1 MTQRD
6 LKMTQRDLK
15 MTQRAPGFT
24 IILAGGKG
32 TRMRSAD
39 LHKVCFPIDGRPVI
53 NRALDVY
60 KACGIR
66 NHIVVVGAMV
76 GQVIETIG
84 RDHEGVVFVFQSEQ
98 LGTAHAARQGARV
111 MDTLANDEEVLIV
124 SGDIAVESQ
133 VLEQLFDLFYSKNC
147 DLAFVVKPRVSKAE
161 LGRVLLDPNGGVL
174 GNIEVRDIWQRQILR
189 EIRGRFGGGASPRPR
204 PGHAPTLPH
213 AKEIREL
220 ILRRFDEAKAALAF
234 GTLWKAVAAD
244 RKNPSADEILEC
256 IPEEMT
262 FFKFLDQRGKP
273 LIVTPDDA
281 ESTAAFNSSIY
292 LVKSKAF
299 RYVLKHLSKV
309 NAQKEEYLS
318 DLITIL
324 AQARSKSDRLFRVHA
339 MRVENAKY
347 VMAFNNPS
355 ELLEIE
361 TYIQSKKSRQMA
373 GTLPSSPAFRPLED
387 WKKACR
393 SLIDDGRGTELWNE
407 MVLIYGDEPELIQGR
422 VKAYLET
429 LEFASKHI
437 ASEERVLLVRSPGRV
452 NLMGRHVDHQGGH
465 CNLMTIGYETL
476 MVVHPRNDDRF
487 LLYNRDSERFPNREF
502 SVSELVAELP
512 WDDWISLVNSDKVS
526 NLVLNAGGDWI
537 QYVKAGV
544 LRLQKKFASRRLRGS
559 DIFVSGNI
567 PIAAGLSSSS
577 ALVVATAEA
586 LVAANQLDT
595 FPSQLVN
602 LCGEGEWFVGTR
614 GGSADHAA
622 IKFGQKGKVIEVT
635 FFDFAVEDI
644 VPFPDNYILAV
655 CDSGVKAQKTTNAKD
670 QFNHRVACYHIGFK
684 LIQKLFPQYSPLL
697 SHLRDVNIRNLE
709 LPLSRIYKMLLRLP
723 EQTTRDQL
731 LRMLPAEELKSLFD
745 THNPPADG
753 LYPVRGVVLY
763 GLAEC
768 ERSRLFAEALKSQ
781 HISQIARLMNASHN
795 GDRVAS
801 FTANGTKREYRA
813 SVSNS
818 YLLDLID
825 DLESGDPE
833 RVLGAQLQWQPGSY
847 HCSIPEIDLMVDIA
861 TSVEGVEGA
870 QLAGAGLGG
879 CMMVF
884 THRDAVSSLVKD
896 LEEKYYRPY
905 GKTPATLL
913 CNPIAGSGV
922 LLSNGS

>member
-1 MTQRD
+1 MP
-6 LKMTQRDLK
+6 
-15 MTQRAPGFT
+15 QRAPGFT

-39 LHKVCFPIDGRPVI
+39 LHKVCFPIDGRPVV

-66 NHIVVVGAMV
+66 NTIVVVGAMA

-84 RDHEGVVFVFQSEQ
+84 RDHEGVVFVYQSEQ

-111 MDTLANDEEVLIV
+111 LDSLSNDEEVLIV
-124 SGDIAVESQ
+124 SGDIVVEPQ

-147 DLAFVVKPRVSKAE
+147 DLAFVVKPRVSNE
-161 LGRVLLDPNGGVL
+161 EPGRVLLDPDGGVL
-174 GNIEVRDIWQRQILR
+174 GNIELRDIWQRQILR
-189 EIRGRFGGGASPRPR
+189 EIRGRLWPAEVCPAEGRRGQTS
-204 PGHAPTLPH
+204 LH
-213 AKEIREL
+213 AKQIREL
-220 ILRRFDEAKAALAF
+220 ILRRFDEEKAALAF
-234 GTLWKAVAAD
+234 GKLWKAVAVD
-244 RKNPSADEILEC
+244 RKKPSVDEILEW
-256 IPEEMT
+256 IPKEMT
-262 FFKFLDQRGKP
+262 FFKFRDQSRKP
-273 LIVTPDDA
+273 LIVTPDEA
-281 ESTAAFNSSIY
+281 ESTSICNSSIY
-292 LVKSKAF
+292 LVKSKPF
-299 RYVLKHLSKV
+299 RYVLKHLNTV

-324 AQARSKSDRLFRVHA
+324 AQARSKNERLFRVHA
-339 MRVENAKY
+339 LRVENAKY

-361 TYIQSKKSRQMA
+361 AYIQSKKSQQMV
-373 GTLPSSPAFRPLED
+373 GTLPSSPAFRPLGD
-387 WKKACR
+387 WRKACR
-393 SLIDDGRGTELWNE
+393 SLLDDERGTELWNE
-407 MVLIYGDEPELIQGR
+407 MVLIYGDEPELIRGR
-422 VKAYLET
+422 VQAYLET
-429 LEFASKHI
+429 LEFASKHFS
-437 ASEERVLLVRSPGRV
+437 SEERVLLVRSPGRI

-487 LLYNRDSERFPNREF
+487 FLYNKDSERFQNREF
-502 SVSELVAELP
+502 SIGELVAELP
-512 WDDWISLVNSDKVS
+512 WDDWLSLVNSDKVS
-526 NLVLNAGGDWI
+526 NLVLNAGGDWV

-559 DIFVSGNI
+559 DVFVNGNI

-586 LVAANQLDT
+586 LVAVNQLDT

-622 IKFGQKGKVIEVT
+622 IKFGQKGKVVKVT
-635 FFDFAVEDI
+635 FFDFAVENI
-644 VPFPDNYILAV
+644 VPFPENYILAV
-655 CDSGVKAQKTTNAKD
+655 CDSGLKAQKTTNAKD
-670 QFNHRVACYHIGFK
+670 QFNHRVACYRIGFK
-684 LIQKLFPQYSPLL
+684 LIQKYFPQYSHLL

-709 LPLSRIYKMLLRLP
+709 VPLSRIYKILLRLP
-723 EQTTRDQL
+723 EQATRDQL
-731 LRMLPAEELKSLFD
+731 LGMFPEEELKTLFD
-745 THNPPADG
+745 THNPPEDG
-753 LYPVRGVVLY
+753 LYPIRGIVLY

-768 ERSRLFAEALKSQ
+768 ERSRIFAEALKSQ
-781 HISQIARLMNASHN
+781 HISQIGRLMNASHN

-801 FTANGTKREYRA
+801 FTADGEKREYRG

-833 RVLGAQLQWQPGSY
+833 RVLRAQLQWQPGSY

-884 THRDAVSSLVKD
+884 AHSDAVSSLAEN
-896 LEEKYYRPY
+896 LEKRYYKPY
-905 GKTPATLL
+905 DKTPAILL

-922 LLSNGS
+922 LLS